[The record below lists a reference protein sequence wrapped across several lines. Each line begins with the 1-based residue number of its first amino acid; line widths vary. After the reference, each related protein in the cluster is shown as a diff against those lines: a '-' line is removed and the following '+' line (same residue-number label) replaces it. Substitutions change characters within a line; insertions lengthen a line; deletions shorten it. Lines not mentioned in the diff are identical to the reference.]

1 MKIAIDISPLE
12 SGHKVRGVGFYLL
25 HLKKALEKM
34 VSSHELVYFTGT
46 PPRDVDLIHYPYFD
60 PFFVTLPL
68 HKQVPTVIT
77 IHDLTPIVF
86 PKHFPSGIKGSLNWQ
101 LNKRLVR
108 GIDHVITDSDS
119 STRDV
124 IKYIGLPDSKVSTV
138 YLAAGEEFHEDQRPA
153 SPAGRSKIKDQI
165 KKKFN
170 LPDKFALYV
179 GDVTWNKN
187 LPRIIQAA
195 EEEGIPLILVGKSIT
210 EKNFDRKNPWNKDR
224 IRVEELLSQAKY
236 ARVLGFIDTDDLVGL
251 YNLAAVLMMPSLY
264 EGFGLPVLE
273 AMQSGCP
280 VVTSREGSLP
290 EVGGEAALYVNAYD
304 VDSIRKGITDVFG
317 STELQ
322 KELKKKGLEQAAKF
336 SWEKTADETIAVYH
350 QVFQKKF

>member
-34 VSSHELVYFTGT
+34 VSSYEVIYFTGT

-60 PFFVTLPL
+60 PFFITLPL
-68 HKQVPTVIT
+68 YKQVPTVIT

-86 PKHFPSGIKGSLNWQ
+86 PKYFPSGIKGSLNWQ

-124 IKYIGLPDSKVSTV
+124 IRYIGLPDSKVSTV
-138 YLAAGEEFHEDQRPA
+138 YLAAGEEFRQL
-153 SPAGRSKIKDQI
+153 SKTKDL
-165 KKKFN
+165 KTKYN
-170 LPDKFALYV
+170 LPDKFALYI

-195 EEEGIPLILVGKSIT
+195 EEAGIPLILVGKSIT

-224 IRVEELLSQAKY
+224 IQVQELLSQAKY
-236 ARVLGFIDTDDLVGL
+236 AKALGFIDTDDLVGL
-251 YNLAAVLMMPSLY
+251 YNRAAVLMMPSLY

-304 VDSIRKGITDVFG
+304 VDSIRKGITKVFE

-336 SWEKTADETIAVYH
+336 SWEKTATETIAVYR